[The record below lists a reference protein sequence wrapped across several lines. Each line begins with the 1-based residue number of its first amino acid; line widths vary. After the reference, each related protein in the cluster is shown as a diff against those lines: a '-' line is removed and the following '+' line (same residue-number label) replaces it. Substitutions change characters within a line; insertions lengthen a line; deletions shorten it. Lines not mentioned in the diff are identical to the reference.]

1 MRKEEE
7 KMEQIESKKQERKYL
22 NTRISTYSKCE

>member
-7 KMEQIESKKQERKYL
+7 KMEQIENKKQERKYL
-22 NTRISTYSKCE
+22 NTRISMIQ

>member
-7 KMEQIESKKQERKYL
+7 KMEQIENKKQERKYL
-22 NTRISTYSKCE
+22 NTRISTIQ

>member
-22 NTRISTYSKCE
+22 NTRISTIQ